1 VEPTRGVFLNG
12 TALRLHPYE
21 GECQEIATWLGARS
35 SHQVDSLITKGL
47 QLWCRLP
54 WKAVDE
60 SAFAPIISCKENYHF
75 EVSRPP
81 RAGMLRMRA
90 RPFEEIVVYSPNF
103 RQTRISG
110 FRARLVSLGSTAA
123 LFFLASTASCQR
135 VQARLFDQRDGLGN
149 PSITALAQDGAG
161 YLWVGSQNGLF
172 RYDGSYF
179 REFGRADGFRT
190 PNISNL
196 LVDTSGTL
204 WAGSRE
210 GLYHWDGEVFHELLY
225 QGASL
230 HVGMNSMLASSSSG
244 EVILMS
250 NAGPLSI
257 TFDIASRQ
265 WTAKPYGK
273 LHPGFPSVDDP
284 NGMALDAEQHLWFGS
299 GSGIC
304 MYGPTGIRTFGAAQG
319 VPSDFYVSM
328 FRAGN
333 GQMWARGR
341 KHVVT
346 WRPGDPKVRD
356 LTSAFPAD
364 INTVSRRFA
373 EDSFGNILSPTA
385 SGFATWNG
393 SQWSETKTTT
403 LGPIDGATALL
414 TDREG
419 AVWIG
424 TPTSGLLQTLGY
436 RQWENYGAE
445 EGLHAPAI
453 FGIVRDSSGQLWFGD
468 NLGANTLRPGSGPH
482 PEDPTQAGAGATQS
496 LAADHEGGMWIA
508 STLGSIVHMNAH
520 HAVDIRISQDTYN
533 YRIRVDSVGTL
544 WIGTASGLFTATCV
558 PRRHC
563 IPRAVLPGPIAI
575 KVDDFIFDPDVA
587 GSVNHVPGIWIV
599 GNHGLDHLVDGS
611 LTHVEVPDVPNRFD
625 LISPAPDGSLWLAGI
640 APGVIRV
647 RIVGGKA
654 AIAER
659 RARPTLTS
667 DYIEF
672 IDTDHLGRLWAGTD
686 HGVNVVSQGKIY
698 SITDEDGLIWND
710 MDGKSF
716 FEDSDGSI
724 WIGTGKGL
732 SHLLDPA
739 AALVRRPFAARIE
752 PLRYDEVTISGQST
766 RWKGGTV
773 TLRFSAT
780 TFRGNRSLLYHYWL
794 EGFDSHEIVTRT
806 PFVRFQKLPP
816 GSYTLHVVVEDPAR
830 HVRSSPASYQFTLTA
845 PWWRT
850 LWFYFLLGM
859 FGLGL
864 VVLGWRRS
872 HRALLHQRQKLQ
884 RVVDERTQEL
894 RELATHDGL
903 THLLNRSAI
912 LSALAAECE
921 QARERSAGVC
931 IALIDLDHFKEV
943 NDTFGHLAGDE
954 VLRQTAARLAGAV
967 RNTDALG
974 RYGGEEFLIIF
985 RDAPQECGLERCE
998 DIRQSL
1004 LSEAIVFE
1012 QHKLKI
1018 TCSIGLAWSRAE
1030 DDAVTNLLARA
1041 DHAMYQAK
1049 AKGRNRVE
1057 SGLAVRV

>member
-1 VEPTRGVFLNG
+1 
-12 TALRLHPYE
+12 
-21 GECQEIATWLGARS
+21 
-35 SHQVDSLITKGL
+35 
-47 QLWCRLP
+47 
-54 WKAVDE
+54 
-60 SAFAPIISCKENYHF
+60 
-75 EVSRPP
+75 
-81 RAGMLRMRA
+81 MRA
-90 RPFEEIVVYSPNF
+90 HPFEEIVVYSPNF
-103 RQTRISG
+103 RPTRISG
-110 FRARLVSLGSTAA
+110 FLACLVYLGSAAA
-123 LFFLASTASCQR
+123 LFFLVSTASCQR
-135 VQARLFDQRDGLGN
+135 LQARLFDQRDGLGN
-149 PSITALAQDGAG
+149 PSITALAQDGDG
-161 YLWVGSQNGLF
+161 YLWVGSQNGLL
-172 RYDGSYF
+172 RYDGANF

-210 GLYHWDGEVFHELLY
+210 GLYYWDGQVFHELLY
-225 QGASL
+225 QGTSL
-230 HVGMNSMLASSSSG
+230 HVGMNSMLASSRSG

-257 TFDIASRQ
+257 TFDPASRR
-265 WTAKPYGK
+265 WTAQPYGK

-299 GSGIC
+299 GSAIC
-304 MYGPTGIRTFGAAQG
+304 MYGPSGLRTFAASQG

-346 WRPGDPKVRD
+346 WRPGDSKFRD
-356 LTSAFPAD
+356 LTPAFPTD
-364 INTVSRRFA
+364 SNTVSRRFA
-373 EDSFGNILSPTA
+373 EDSFGNILTPTA
-385 SGFATWNG
+385 SGFAAWNG
-393 SQWSETKTTT
+393 LQWSETKATTA
-403 LGPIDGATALL
+403 GPIDGATALL

-436 RQWENYGAE
+436 RRWENYGVE
-445 EGLHAPAI
+445 EGLHAPAV
-453 FGIVRDSSGQLWFGD
+453 FGIIKDSSGLIWFGD
-468 NLGANTLRPGSGPH
+468 DIGANTLRPGSGPH
-482 PEDPTQAGAGATQS
+482 AEDPARAGGGATQS
-496 LAADHEGGMWIA
+496 LAADREGGMWIA

-520 HAVDIRISQDTYN
+520 HAVDMRISQDTYN
-533 YRIRVDSVGTL
+533 YRIRVDNRGTL
-544 WIGTASGLFTATCV
+544 WAGTASGLFTATCV
-558 PRRHC
+558 PHRPC
-563 IPRAVLPGPIAI
+563 TPRPAPVPTAT
-575 KVDDFIFDPDVA
+575 KVNDFIFDRDDA
-587 GSVNHVPGIWIV
+587 GSENRIPGVWMV
-599 GNHGLDHLVDGS
+599 GNHGLDHLVGGS

-625 LISPAPDGSLWLAGI
+625 LIAPAPDGSLWLAGI
-640 APGVIRV
+640 APGVVRV
-647 RIVGGKA
+647 RIAGNKA
-654 AIAER
+654 VIVEMHM
-659 RARPTLTS
+659 RPSLTS

-672 IDTDHLGRLWAGTD
+672 MDTDHLGRLWLGTD
-686 HGVNVVSQGKIY
+686 HGVNVVSQGAIY
-698 SITDEDGLIWND
+698 SVTDEDGLIWND
-710 MDGKSF
+710 TDGKSF

-739 AALVRRPFAARIE
+739 AVLLRQPFAARIE
-752 PLRYDEVTISGQST
+752 PLRYDGATIGGRSAP
-766 RWKGGTV
+766 WNGGTAE
-773 TLRFSAT
+773 LRFSGV

-816 GSYTLHVVVEDPAR
+816 GSFTLHVVVEDPAR
-830 HVRSSPASYQFTLTA
+830 HVFSSPASYQFTLTA

-850 LWFYFLLGM
+850 QSFYFLLGM
-859 FGLGL
+859 VGLGF
-864 VVLGWRRS
+864 VVLAWRRS

-884 RVVDERTQEL
+884 RLVDERTQEL
-894 RELATHDGL
+894 QELATHDGL

-912 LSALAAECE
+912 LSALAAECK
-921 QARERSAGVC
+921 QARERNAGVC

-943 NDTFGHLAGDE
+943 NDTFGHPAGDE

-1004 LSEAIVFE
+1004 LSEPIVFG

-1030 DDAVTNLLARA
+1030 DDVVTNLLTRA
-1041 DHAMYQAK
+1041 DHAMYDAK

-1057 SGLAVRV
+1057 SELTVHA